1 MTLLGLGF
9 AVLCPVMASKSLAH
23 LLPLLEKLND
33 NQVGLVSDVAK
44 QFMTPHKF
52 TWAPFKLRNGMD
64 LMTQE
69 IVDDLGDIIRIHHA
83 FSREAFS
90 KDKFEYALERVQK
103 LHKRDA
109 ALAPRGNKGYDI
121 LVEGERFSL
130 KTEASQN
137 IRLDTIHISKFM
149 ELGGGEWT
157 TNPADLEGLRQQFI
171 DHLNGYDHVLTLRR
185 LKDTRN
191 GWHSYELVAIPKALL
206 LLAAHGALE
215 MKTASKQNPRPGYC
229 YIGNAGWAY
238 TVGAKVNPKDLQFAL
253 YFDGGGER
261 KLQIKHLKKSLGKVI
276 ATWEF
281 ESLSV

>member
-1 MTLLGLGF
+1 
-9 AVLCPVMASKSLAH
+9 MASQSLAR

-33 NQVGLVSDVAK
+33 SQIGLVSDVAK
-44 QFMTPHKF
+44 QFTTPHKF
-52 TWAPFKLRNGMD
+52 TAAPFKLQGGQD
-64 LMTQE
+64 LMTQG

-103 LHKRDA
+103 LHKRKAD
-109 ALAPRGNKGYDI
+109 LAPRGNKGYDI
-121 LVEGERFSL
+121 TVEGERFSL
-130 KTEASQN
+130 KTEASKN
-137 IRLDTIHISKFM
+137 VRLDSIHISKFM

-157 TNPADLEGLRQQFI
+157 TNPADLEGLRQQFLE
-171 DHLNGYDHVLTLRR
+171 HLSGYDHVLTLRR
-185 LKDTRN
+185 LKDKREN
-191 GWHSYELVAIPKALL
+191 WHSYELVAIPKSLL
-206 LLAAHGALE
+206 LLAAHGPLE

-229 YIGNAGWAY
+229 YVGNAGWAY
-238 TVGAKVNPKDLQFAL
+238 TAGAKVAPKDLQFAL

-281 ESLSV
+281 ESLAV